1 MNSSSLLYR
10 SVCFEQLQLSMY
22 LPPLPL
28 QSREAAIFGSFLP
41 YRSRRKHVCQV
52 TIAPPRGKHS
62 PEIVTCSKSRTS
74 FQVQP
79 PPTNSPVCVGFWN
92 PAGSWSKGTRELFGQ
107 HSFRLRRLT
116 KALSARTS

>member
-28 QSREAAIFGSFLP
+28 QSREAAIFGSLHP

-62 PEIVTCSKSRTS
+62 PEIVTCSKSHTS

-79 PPTNSPVCVGFWN
+79 PPTNSPVCVGFRD
-92 PAGSWSKGTRELFGQ
+92 PAGNWPKGPRELFGLR
-107 HSFRLRRLT
+107 SFHLKRLS
-116 KALSARTS
+116 KALSART